1 MKREMTF
8 EELPPNSW
16 QRDAF
21 EKGFIFY
28 GEPSNPKALKELSE
42 KIENNQSKLVD
53 SHDQQRNIDSIVGK
67 VAVAEQ
73 INGEFDPCSQDRY
86 AHFIAT

>member
-1 MKREMTF
+1 MTF

-16 QRDAF
+16 QSDAF

-28 GEPSNPKALKELSE
+28 GEPSDPKALNELCKKAES
-42 KIENNQSKLVD
+42 NLVD
-53 SHDQQRNIDSIVGK
+53 SYDQQRNIDSIVGK

-73 INGEFDPCSQDRY
+73 INGEFDPCRQDRY
-86 AHFIAT
+86 AHFIAA

>member
-1 MKREMTF
+1 MTF

-21 EKGFIFY
+21 EMGFVFY
-28 GEPSNPKALKELSE
+28 GEPADPKALNDLCQRV
-42 KIENNQSKLVD
+42 ENKTSNHNNDKD
-53 SHDQQRNIDSIVGK
+53 PHRNIDSIIGK

-73 INGEFDPCSQDRY
+73 INGEFDARTQDRY
-86 AHFIAT
+86 AHFIAS